1 MKIISTA
8 LAIIGATCLLSAAGN
23 DELGQATGNP
33 YPLAALIA
41 WAAIGMACIGAAWA
55 IYNLNTRKIEK

>member
-23 DELGQATGNP
+23 DDLGQATGSP
-33 YPLAALIA
+33 YPTAALIA
-41 WAAIGMACIGAAWA
+41 WAAIGMACIGAAWML
-55 IYNLNTRKIEK
+55 YERSER